1 MRLILADDQ
10 ELFREGVK
18 KVLSQCDWVDV
29 VGEAADEAGLSG
41 LLDWVNTD
49 AVMLDPAIS
58 DSADMGVIERL
69 QRVNP
74 DVIIVVLG
82 NPDRVDEHVGRA
94 IELGCQGYLL
104 KNLHSEELVAALNAV
119 AEGHHYIQEQLI
131 PRLFDARRRDDRLSP
146 THLTTLQHLADGL
159 SNREIASL
167 IGVSETTLKSH
178 LRLIYAQLNAS
189 TRVEAVATAF
199 RRHLVE

>member
-94 IELGCQGYLL
+94 I
-104 KNLHSEELVAALNAV
+104 
-119 AEGHHYIQEQLI
+119 
-131 PRLFDARRRDDRLSP
+131 
-146 THLTTLQHLADGL
+146 
-159 SNREIASL
+159 
-167 IGVSETTLKSH
+167 
-178 LRLIYAQLNAS
+178 
-189 TRVEAVATAF
+189 
-199 RRHLVE
+199 